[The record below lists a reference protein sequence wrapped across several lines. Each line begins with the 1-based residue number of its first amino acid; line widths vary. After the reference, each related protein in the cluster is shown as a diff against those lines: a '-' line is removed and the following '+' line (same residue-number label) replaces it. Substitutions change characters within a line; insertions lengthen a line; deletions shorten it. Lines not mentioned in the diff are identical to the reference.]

1 MSESVRIIKWLIL
14 LSVFSLILTYAIS
27 VNLELGLLCID
38 SPYISNSFAF
48 SICGGIFASVI
59 VMLACEI
66 RKYIDLKRNVIN
78 VMYTQFYFMYGQL
91 RMIYDNINFYL
102 DTPTEIVP
110 SNLLYCSM
118 DNLKRCINNL
128 NNLDYILLCRKD
140 IVSDIIEDFKS
151 NGQQFLNEYL
161 TDCLNFEIAL
171 KTDAIVNLENEN
183 SSLVTSTSPKTK
195 AVLQILKVSAK
206 PIMDYIDNC
215 LQDIDSQCKYKYGW
229 DNDKN
234 YIDKNIK
241 QQRYIGLDDFIKSKS
256 KILNSKSLI

>member
-1 MSESVRIIKWLIL
+1 MNDSVRVIKWLIL

-27 VNLELGLLCID
+27 VNSEFGLLCID

-66 RKYIDLKRNVIN
+66 RKYIDLKKNVIN
-78 VMYTQFYFMYGQL
+78 VMYVQFYFMYGQL
-91 RMIYDNINFYL
+91 RMIYDNISFYL

-128 NNLDYILLCRKD
+128 NNLEYTLLYRKD
-140 IVSDIIEDFKS
+140 KISDTIENFKS

-171 KTDAIVNLENEN
+171 KTDAIANLENKN

-195 AVLQILKVSAK
+195 AVLQILKVSVK
-206 PIMDYIDNC
+206 PIMDCIDNC
-215 LQDIDSQCKYKYGW
+215 LQNIDSQCRYKYGW

-241 QQRYIGLDDFIKSKS
+241 QQRYVGLDDFIKSKS
-256 KILNSKSLI
+256 KNLNSKSLI

>member
-1 MSESVRIIKWLIL
+1 MNESVRVIKLLML
-14 LSVFSLILTYAIS
+14 LSVFSLILTYAVSINS
-27 VNLELGLLCID
+27 ELGLLCLK
-38 SPYISNSFAF
+38 SPYISNNFAI

-59 VMLACEI
+59 VMLVCEI
-66 RKYIDLKRNVIN
+66 RKYVDLKKNVRDI
-78 VMYTQFYFMYGQL
+78 MYNQFYFMYGQL

-102 DTPTEIVP
+102 DTPAEIVP
-110 SNLLYCSM
+110 PNLLCCSM

-140 IVSDIIEDFKS
+140 KISNVMENFKS

-171 KTDAIVNLENEN
+171 KTDAIVNLENKN
-183 SSLVTSTSPKTK
+183 SSLATSTSPKTK
-195 AVLQILKVSAK
+195 AVLQILNVSLK

-215 LQDIDSQCKYKYGW
+215 LQNIDYQCRYKCGW
-229 DNDKN
+229 GNDKN

-241 QQRYIGLDDFIKSKS
+241 QQRYVGLDDFIKSKS

>member
-1 MSESVRIIKWLIL
+1 MNDSVRVIKWLIL

-27 VNLELGLLCID
+27 VNSEFGLLCID

-66 RKYIDLKRNVIN
+66 RKYIDLKKNVIN
-78 VMYTQFYFMYGQL
+78 VMYVQFYFMYGQL
-91 RMIYDNINFYL
+91 RMIYDNISFYL

-128 NNLDYILLCRKD
+128 NNLDYTLLYRKD
-140 IVSDIIEDFKS
+140 KISDTIENFKS

-171 KTDAIVNLENEN
+171 KTDAIANLENKN

-195 AVLQILKVSAK
+195 AVLQILKVSVK
-206 PIMDYIDNC
+206 PIMDCIDNC
-215 LQDIDSQCKYKYGW
+215 LQNIDSQCRYKYGW

-241 QQRYIGLDDFIKSKS
+241 QQRYVGLDDFIKSKS
-256 KILNSKSLI
+256 KNLNSKSLI

>member
-1 MSESVRIIKWLIL
+1 MNDSVRVIKWLIL

-27 VNLELGLLCID
+27 VNSELGLLCID

-66 RKYIDLKRNVIN
+66 RKYIDLKKNVIN
-78 VMYTQFYFMYGQL
+78 VMYVQFYFMYGQL
-91 RMIYDNINFYL
+91 RMIYDNISFYL

-118 DNLKRCINNL
+118 DNLKRCLNNL
-128 NNLDYILLCRKD
+128 NNLDYTLLYRKD
-140 IVSDIIEDFKS
+140 KISDTIENFKS

-171 KTDAIVNLENEN
+171 KTDAIANLENKN

-195 AVLQILKVSAK
+195 AVLQILKVSVK
-206 PIMDYIDNC
+206 PIMDCIDNC
-215 LQDIDSQCKYKYGW
+215 LQNIDSQCRYKYGW

-241 QQRYIGLDDFIKSKS
+241 QQRYVGLDDFIKSKS
-256 KILNSKSLI
+256 KNLSSKSLI

>member
-1 MSESVRIIKWLIL
+1 MNDSVRVIKWLIL
-14 LSVFSLILTYAIS
+14 LSVFSLILTYTIS
-27 VNLELGLLCID
+27 VNSEFGLLCID

-66 RKYIDLKRNVIN
+66 RKYIDLKKNVIN
-78 VMYTQFYFMYGQL
+78 VMYVQFYFMYGQL
-91 RMIYDNINFYL
+91 RMIYDNISFYL

-128 NNLDYILLCRKD
+128 NNLDYTLLYRKD
-140 IVSDIIEDFKS
+140 KISDTIENFKS

-171 KTDAIVNLENEN
+171 KTDAIANLENKN

-195 AVLQILKVSAK
+195 AVLQILKVSVK
-206 PIMDYIDNC
+206 PIMDCIDNC
-215 LQDIDSQCKYKYGW
+215 LQNIDSQCRYKYGW

-241 QQRYIGLDDFIKSKS
+241 QQRYVGLDDFIKSKS
-256 KILNSKSLI
+256 KNLNSKSLI